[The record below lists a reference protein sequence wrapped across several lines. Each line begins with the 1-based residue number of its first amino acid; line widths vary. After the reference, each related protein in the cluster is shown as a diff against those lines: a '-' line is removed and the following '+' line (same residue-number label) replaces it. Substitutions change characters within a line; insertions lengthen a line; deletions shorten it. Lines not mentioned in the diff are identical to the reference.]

1 MEPML
6 IHITLVV
13 GLGVLSQWL
22 AWRFKL
28 PAIVVMSIIGLLTG
42 PILGLIDPKA
52 QFAQLFDPFVSIAV
66 AVILFEGKL

>member
-42 PILGLIDPKA
+42 PI
-52 QFAQLFDPFVSIAV
+52 FRFN
-66 AVILFEGKL
+66 

>member
-28 PAIVVMSIIGLLTG
+28 PAIVVMSIIGRTNR
-42 PILGLIDPKA
+42 PY
-52 QFAQLFDPFVSIAV
+52 FRFN
-66 AVILFEGKL
+66 